1 MSQTLVKRSMIAA
14 VGLLAVAALVGGCSS
29 ESKSAEEKYCDS
41 WQDVVDSFA
50 SIEDVSITASGIE
63 NLDTA
68 VNEVTASV
76 EKLASAA
83 DSMAEP
89 KVAALE
95 DSLSS
100 LGDLVKSP
108 QISTAYLDKVSTAL
122 SEVDT
127 AWNDLVTTLKT
138 SCPDV
143 KASTV

>member
-1 MSQTLVKRSMIAA
+1 M
-14 VGLLAVAALVGGCSS
+14 
-29 ESKSAEEKYCDS
+29 
-41 WQDVVDSFA
+41 
-50 SIEDVSITASGIE
+50 SITASGIE

-89 KVAALE
+89 KVTALE

-122 SEVDT
+122 SDVDT

-138 SCPDV
+138 SCPEV